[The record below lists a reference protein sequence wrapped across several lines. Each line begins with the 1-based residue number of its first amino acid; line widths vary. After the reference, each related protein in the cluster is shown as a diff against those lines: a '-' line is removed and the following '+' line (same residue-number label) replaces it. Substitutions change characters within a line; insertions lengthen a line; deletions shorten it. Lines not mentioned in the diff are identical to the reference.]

1 MIFIKRAETTYSI
14 NMRAAAACPIN
25 LQSNEGTQNVGK
37 IEKVAAASKVVAT
50 CPEAVEARHT
60 I

>member
-1 MIFIKRAETTYSI
+1 
-14 NMRAAAACPIN
+14 MRELPSK
-25 LQSNEGTQNVGK
+25 LTPPQNVGK

-50 CPEAVEARHT
+50 CPEAVEAGHA